1 MSVDRAT
8 PPRPPPPFTPARSD
22 QRSPSPSSSR
32 AHVAHASEP
41 ADSSQYGVMPRLT
54 RRWSGRLLL
63 VATGA
68 LLLFLSFA
76 PYGQFY
82 LAWVGLVP
90 GLLVVATRDSHRAA
104 FGWGWL
110 AGFIF
115 FLANLSYMFMNT
127 VPGALAM
134 TVYL

>member
-8 PPRPPPPFTPARSD
+8 PPRPPPPFTPAPPD
-22 QRSPSPSSSR
+22 AFPQPPSSR
-32 AHVAHASEP
+32 AARADGLEP
-41 ADSSQYGVMPRLT
+41 ADSSQRGLVLPLT

-90 GLLVVATRDSHRAA
+90 WLLVVATRDSHRAA
-104 FGWGWL
+104 
-110 AGFIF
+110 
-115 FLANLSYMFMNT
+115 
-127 VPGALAM
+127 
-134 TVYL
+134 